1 MMDEFRRLFPN
12 DDRYSVLLN
21 REDEGTFLA
30 KAVFG
35 TDIAESQVDLSVDEI
50 PKWTDE
56 GFPVELRRF
65 TNALSVGFPGRE
77 KSIFT
82 PFW

>member
-1 MMDEFRRLFPN
+1 VPEQEFSIKPK
-12 DDRYSVLLN
+12 
-21 REDEGTFLA
+21 LA
-30 KAVFG
+30 TASQI
-35 TDIAESQVDLSVDEI
+35 DISVDEI

-56 GFPVELRRF
+56 GFAAELRRF